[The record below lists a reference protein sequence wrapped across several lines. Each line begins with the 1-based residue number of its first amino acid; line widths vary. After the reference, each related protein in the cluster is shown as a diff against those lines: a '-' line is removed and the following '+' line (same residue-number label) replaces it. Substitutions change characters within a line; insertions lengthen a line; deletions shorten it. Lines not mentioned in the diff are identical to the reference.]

1 MRNKSGL
8 ILLLCA
14 FIFGITSNSCRKE
27 QNPNNKWFDIYN
39 DTLPEFNPVPY
50 ILERKLTMPE
60 FNIRPD
66 NPLTEQGVLLGRL
79 LFYDPILSSD
89 STQSCASCHNQSF
102 AFTDDGK
109 KFSVGVTGAV
119 GTRNSM
125 ALFNL
130 QWHPNFFWDG
140 RSPTIRHQ
148 VIRPIEDPTEMNS
161 TIEEALAKLQKSRFY
176 RLKFYEAFGTT
187 EVSQGLFAK
196 AMEQFLFTLISF
208 ESPFDKWRRGDF
220 SAMSEEAMRGMEI
233 FFAEPSEGG
242 ADCFHCHGNIHFAD
256 FSMANNGVDTI
267 FKDLGRG
274 VVTGNPLDNGKFKV
288 VSLRNIAASAP
299 YFHNGRFAT
308 LRDVID
314 FYSEGVHPNSPNIDP
329 KMDEIPHGLFLSEQ
343 QKNDLVSFLEALTDQ
358 EFLTNPAFSNPFD

>member
-1 MRNKSGL
+1 MRKVAGFLL
-8 ILLLCA
+8 IIT
-14 FIFGITSNSCRKE
+14 FIGTLFNSCRKE
-27 QNPNNKWFDIYN
+27 SNPNNKWFDIYN
-39 DTLPEFNPVPY
+39 DTLPEFNPVPFL
-50 ILERKLTMPE
+50 LERKLTMPE

-66 NPLTEQGVLLGRL
+66 NPLTEQGVMLGRM

-89 STQSCASCHNQSF
+89 STQSCASCHNQAF

-109 KFSVGVTGAV
+109 KFSVGAV

-125 ALFNL
+125 ALYNL

-140 RSPTIRHQ
+140 RSPNIRDQ

-161 TIEEALAKLQKSRFY
+161 SIEEALDKLQKSRFY
-176 RLKFYEAFGTT
+176 RLKFYEAFGTNQ
-187 EVSQGLFAK
+187 VSQDLFAK
-196 AMEQFLFTLISF
+196 AMEQFLYSMISF

-220 SAMSEEAMRGMEI
+220 SAMSESAMRGMEI

-242 ADCFHCHGNIHFAD
+242 ADCFHCHGGIHFAD
-256 FSMANNGVDTI
+256 FSMANNGLDTV

-274 VVTGNPLDNGKFKV
+274 AVTGNSLDNGKFKV
-288 VSLRNIAASAP
+288 VSLRNIAKSAP
-299 YFHNGRFAT
+299 YFHDGRFAT

-343 QKNDLVSFLEALTDQ
+343 QKSDLISFLEALTDQ
-358 EFLTNPAFSNPFD
+358 EFLTNPGFSNPFD